1 MHSFV
6 RNFSTLLT
14 LDVQF
19 RTSQKRTKISR
30 NVFFKKDF
38 LVLILQSTCF
48 VTTTAPCMWVNEI
61 KPKQKKLKHVMFN
74 WPPVLLFDL
83 ARRQCNGV
91 IEGWLHC
98 LTSESKGRFPANN
111 ILLAWFLVIVH
122 IQFFLI
128 KIGRLEH
135 SLTPHPLHP
144 ITSHFDLENEDD
156 FKRVEEFRI
165 LGGLLYD
172 KMCNSHYSFIQDWK
186 SNDGSSLGTLLDI
199 NISLQKSYL
208 NIFNWRVLSFF
219 LLFYLFVYSWRA
231 T

>member
-1 MHSFV
+1 MHSYV

-48 VTTTAPCMWVNEI
+48 VKTTAPCMWVNEI

-91 IEGWLHC
+91 IEGWLYC

-128 KIGRLEH
+128 KIVRLEH

-156 FKRVEEFRI
+156 FKPVEEFRI

-172 KMCNSHYSFIQDWK
+172 NMCNSHYSFIQDWK
-186 SNDGSSLGTLLDI
+186 I
-199 NISLQKSYL
+199 KRWI
-208 NIFNWRVLSFF
+208 
-219 LLFYLFVYSWRA
+219 
-231 T
+231 

>member
-1 MHSFV
+1 M
-6 RNFSTLLT
+6 
-14 LDVQF
+14 
-19 RTSQKRTKISR
+19 
-30 NVFFKKDF
+30 
-38 LVLILQSTCF
+38 
-48 VTTTAPCMWVNEI
+48 
-61 KPKQKKLKHVMFN
+61 
-74 WPPVLLFDL
+74 FDL
-83 ARRQCNGV
+83 ARRQCSGI

-208 NIFNWRVLSFF
+208 NIFNWRVLSFLF
-219 LLFYLFVYSWRA
+219 LFYLFVYSWRV